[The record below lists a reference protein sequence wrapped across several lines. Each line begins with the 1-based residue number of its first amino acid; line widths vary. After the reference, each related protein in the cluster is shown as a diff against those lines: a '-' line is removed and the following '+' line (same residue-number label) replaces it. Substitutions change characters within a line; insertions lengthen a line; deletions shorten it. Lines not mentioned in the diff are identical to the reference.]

1 MREDLMQ
8 DLENMEE
15 RMCRTAERCD
25 IWQDRLIY
33 AICKAYVICKA
44 VRDILI
50 WIIRRDAK

>member
-15 RMCRTAERCD
+15 GMCRTAERCD

-33 AICKAYVICKA
+33 AICRA